1 MKYLLFVL
9 FAVLSLSFIQ
19 CSPGSAPEVSNTKP
33 AGQPEL
39 SGEHPTVSWILAC
52 RVRGQGFGEFPGD
65 SAFVSRTGMALDAL
79 AEMGELAKLTN
90 RAEIVGWLQGMQQS
104 DGGFIEHPDF
114 FNGKNMPWGT
124 QSALQPTYWA
134 VKALNMLGAEPL
146 DPDAAV
152 KFIAARRRDTGSYDA
167 YEMGWGGTRDAT
179 YSTFWAV
186 GALKI
191 LGSPVPDSTK
201 VIEFLQSMQ
210 DTWENRGGFCLD
222 LDNWRYSSAP
232 GTQFAVKA
240 LDVLGAEPKRP
251 AAVKEY
257 LLTGYGQE
265 ADGGFE
271 IGHGDNWNNYDHY
284 SLTQDTYG
292 AVLVMQLLGMPLSD
306 SDSSRAPRPKSDC
319 IAWLKS
325 IQNRDGGFARVG
337 VTEQTPVVSP
347 SEMRATWQAVKA
359 LALLGADIPRPA
371 ESVAAVNEVQA
382 HTPKYIYPTI
392 KCDDPADVWAYRRI
406 AKPIYDYYLNK
417 TGSRIQA
424 LNGINKWVR
433 AVVGPENA
441 SYLTGG
447 RGVLHMGWGQ
457 CGQMSN
463 LLQELAISVDHAAR
477 FTFVIGDVNCEI
489 LVQEDG
495 WDKPHWLLFIPFTNE
510 IPNPEI
516 AAADGT
522 KNGWS
527 LLDCVI
533 DYHIRHRN
541 LNYPS
546 RTELGD
552 HLFSKV
558 RIETID
564 FVSGQWGKE
573 VVLDSSTTYQSENLS
588 EAYSGTNW

>member
-1 MKYLLFVL
+1 MKTLLISL
-9 FAVLSLSFIQ
+9 LAVLSLSFIQ
-19 CSPGSAPEVSNTKP
+19 CVSDKTPDNPVTKAAEQ
-33 AGQPEL
+33 AGQKIENPTL
-39 SGEHPTVSWILAC
+39 SWVLAC
-52 RVRGQGFGEFPGD
+52 RVPEQGFGEFPGD
-65 SAFVSRTGMALDAL
+65 SAFVSRTGMAIDAL
-79 AEMGELAKLTN
+79 AEMGELAKLEN
-90 RAEIVGWLQGMQQS
+90 KSGMIRWLQGMQQS

-134 VKALNMLGAEPL
+134 VKALDMLGAEPS
-146 DPDAAV
+146 DVNAAV
-152 KFIAARRRDTGSYDA
+152 KFIGERRRDTGSYDA

-191 LGSPVPDSTK
+191 LGQPIPDSTK
-201 VIEFLQSMQ
+201 VIEFLQGMQ

-240 LDVLGAEPKRP
+240 LDVLGAKPKRP
-251 AAVKEY
+251 AAVKKY

-271 IGHGDNWNNYDHY
+271 IGHGDDWNNFDHY

-292 AVLVMQLLGMPLSD
+292 AVLSMQILGMPLSD
-306 SDSSRAPRPKSDC
+306 DDSSRAAKPKSDC
-319 IAWLKS
+319 ISWLKS
-325 IQNRDGGFARVG
+325 VQNPDGGFARVG
-337 VTEQTPVVSP
+337 VTEQTPVPSP
-347 SEMRATWQAVKA
+347 SEMRSTWQAVKA
-359 LALLGADIPRPA
+359 LALLGEDVPSP
-371 ESVAAVNEVQA
+371 ESPVVAVNEVKA
-382 HTPKYIYPTI
+382 HTPKYLYPTI
-392 KCDDPADVWAYRRI
+392 KCNDPADVWAYRRI
-406 AKPIYDYYLNK
+406 AKPIYDYYLEK
-417 TGSRIQA
+417 TGSDIQA
-424 LNGINKWVR
+424 VDGINKWVR

-495 WDKPHWLLFIPFTNE
+495 WDQPHWQLYIPFTNE

-516 AAADGT
+516 VAADGK

-527 LLDCVI
+527 LLDCLI

-546 RTELGD
+546 RTKLGD
-552 HLFSKV
+552 HLISKV
-558 RIETID
+558 KVETVD
-564 FVSGQWGKE
+564 FSSGQWGKT
-573 VVLDSSTTYQSENLS
+573 VALDSSTTYQSEYLS
-588 EAYSGTNW
+588 EAYPGSNW